1 MTETEKTQKPDVR
14 RRKSP
19 PPPDMKTKPEP
30 VPVSAG
36 AVDKIVDLVYNPTR
50 EKIPEMTVISVEQG
64 RLLPQLG
71 VVNLMWQHVFEIA
84 AFRQD
89 QDEYLRLYDRER
101 PISPNLLGEYTYLL
115 AQWQKSIGGTN
126 LKSATDIALAEIET
140 KGDSDG
146 DRIGG
151 DGISD

>member
-1 MTETEKTQKPDVR
+1 MAEKEKPDVK
-14 RRKSP
+14 RRKP
-19 PPPDMKTKPEP
+19 AIPEAKAEPKP

-36 AVDKIVDLVYNPTR
+36 AVDRIVDLVYNPTR
-50 EKIPEMTVISVEQG
+50 EKIREMTVISVEQG

-71 VVNLMWQHVFEIA
+71 VVSLMWGYVNEVA
-84 AFRQD
+84 TFRQD
-89 QDEYLRLYDRER
+89 RDEYAQLYGQER
-101 PISPNLLGEYTYLL
+101 PIPPNPIDEYTHLL

-146 DRIGG
+146 DGIGG